1 MYIIIITCLTFNR
14 IPNSEG
20 CNGGRDVPTEMSFNM
35 AELLQPLERLRIY
48 STPKRPQP
56 SPEASSDPA
65 SMHPEAPSTQ
75 PCPEVY
81 VGKYDYTATDSDQL
95 SFKKGDLITVLSKE
109 EEWWSAQLQS
119 TGERGKIPSNFVVE
133 KNSLEAEE

>member
-1 MYIIIITCLTFNR
+1 
-14 IPNSEG
+14 
-20 CNGGRDVPTEMSFNM
+20 M
-35 AELLQPLERLRIY
+35 AELLEPLERFRIY
-48 STPKRPQP
+48 SRVNRPQP
-56 SPEASSDPA
+56 SSGTSSDPA

-95 SFKKGDLITVLSKE
+95 SFNKGDLMTVLSKE
-109 EEWWSAQLQS
+109 GKWWSAQLQS